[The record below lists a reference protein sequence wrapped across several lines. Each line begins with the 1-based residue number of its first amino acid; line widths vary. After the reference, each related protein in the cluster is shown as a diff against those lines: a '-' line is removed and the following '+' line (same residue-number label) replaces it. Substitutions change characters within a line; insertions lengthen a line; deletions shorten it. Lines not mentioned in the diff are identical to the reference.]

1 MSDAPPAAPAPDADQ
16 PKQSGMQR
24 NAVKDALKGMLS
36 FFTVIRLNVGQKEF
50 DAMERNFCLAPVLGW
65 LIGGVAAAVC
75 LLLTWANLSGVITA
89 AAALATVFLFSKFLH
104 FDGLTD
110 FGDGMIVSSG
120 KREDHVRAL
129 KDTLIGAGGFGVAL
143 TVTLLSFACYSWLAA
158 PCLTLAFVVWPAE
171 ILTKNAMVAA
181 AAYGR
186 PGNGMA
192 SRQVRWTTGKSL
204 AVSTAVSAL
213 LLLLTAGIITLLAP
227 WFPTGA
233 VAPGWGLM
241 LLLMLVGLVGSVV
254 VGALMARTANRTF
267 GFVNGDILGATNE
280 ISRAVLLL
288 VTAILVGV
296 IQ

>member
-1 MSDAPPAAPAPDADQ
+1 
-16 PKQSGMQR
+16 MQFR
-24 NAVKDALKGMLS
+24 AVPGALKGMLS
-36 FFTVIRLNVGQKEF
+36 FFTIVRLNVGEKEF
-50 DAMERNFCLAPVLGW
+50 DAMERDFCLAPILGC
-65 LIGGVAAAVC
+65 LIGGVTAFVC
-75 LLLTWANLSGVITA
+75 LLLTWASLGGAITA

-120 KREDHVRAL
+120 KQEDHVRAL

-158 PCLTLAFVVWPAE
+158 PCLTLAFVVWPVE

-181 AAYGR
+181 AACGR

-192 SRQVRWTTGKSL
+192 SRQVRWTTERSL
-204 AVSTAVSAL
+204 AVSTGLSVL
-213 LLLLTAGIITLLAP
+213 LLLMIAAVILLLAP
-227 WFPTGA
+227 WFPAAANVT
-233 VAPGWGLM
+233 APEWDLM
-241 LLLMLVGLVGSVV
+241 LLLMLVGLIVSVLVGV
-254 VGALMARTANRTF
+254 LMARTANRVF

-280 ISRAVLLL
+280 VSRAVLLL
-288 VTAILVGV
+288 ITAILVGV